1 MLNAPRFQLFLLY
14 QSVVLSVI
22 DYGLGL
28 TTMTQTNLL
37 NLDRV
42 QNEAMR
48 VTVENTKDT
57 PTQTMR
63 FMLDLPQCKPD
74 RKRSRS
80 KYTSVPS
87 EIPTTHST
95 KPRKTQRYAG
105 WHGASLGW
113 VKQTTQYCKYA
124 S

>member
-22 DYGLGL
+22 DYGLVL

-37 NLDRV
+37 NLDRL

-95 KPRKTQRYAG
+95 KP
-105 WHGASLGW
+105 
-113 VKQTTQYCKYA
+113 
-124 S
+124 